1 MSLGLSF
8 WCRYY
13 TCRGCCLDC
22 DCSGWWCDGNQHNGA
37 GGCHHD
43 GGGEKVVVAG
53 SGCGH
58 GVVVVV
64 IKVVTMMVHD
74 SCRNDGV

>member
-1 MSLGLSF
+1 M
-8 WCRYY
+8 
-13 TCRGCCLDC
+13 
-22 DCSGWWCDGNQHNGA
+22 
-37 GGCHHD
+37 
-43 GGGEKVVVAG
+43 VVAG

-74 SCRNDGV
+74 SCRNDGA